1 MSINNYFCK
10 AFLLFKPINSTL
22 MSFGDNLKKIR
33 SDKDISQ
40 GDLAKLIEVHAT
52 HISRYERNLTSP
64 TIDVAKKIADALE
77 VSTDALIYGSNEQI
91 INNKINDDELLQLF
105 HKIQYLNQE
114 DLNSIKTML
123 KAFVFQKDIQK
134 QFS

>member
-1 MSINNYFCK
+1 MFNVI
-10 AFLLFKPINSTL
+10 ITVL

-40 GDLAKLIEVHAT
+40 GDLAKLIDVHAS
-52 HISRYERNLTSP
+52 HVSRYERNLTSP
-64 TIDVAKKIADALE
+64 TIDVARKIADALE

-91 INNKINDDELLQLF
+91 VTDKINDSELLLLF
-105 HKIQYLNQE
+105 HKIQHLNFE
-114 DLNSIKTML
+114 EVNSIKTML

-134 QFS
+134 QLS

>member
-1 MSINNYFCK
+1 
-10 AFLLFKPINSTL
+10 

-33 SDKDISQ
+33 ADKDISQ
-40 GDLAKLIEVHAT
+40 GDLAKMIDVHAT

-77 VSTDALIYGSNEQI
+77 VSTDSLIYGSDEQI
-91 INNKINDDELLQLF
+91 ANNKLNDEELLQLF
-105 HKIQYLNQE
+105 NKVQQLSDE
-114 DLNSIKTML
+114 DVTSVKAML

-134 QFS
+134 QLA

>member
-1 MSINNYFCK
+1 MTINNYFCIT
-10 AFLLFKPINSTL
+10 FLMFNVIITIL

-40 GDLAKLIEVHAT
+40 GDLAKLIDVHAS
-52 HISRYERNLTSP
+52 HVSRYERNLTSP
-64 TIDVAKKIADALE
+64 TIDVARKIADALE

-91 INNKINDDELLQLF
+91 VTNKINDDELLQLF

-114 DLNSIKTML
+114 DINSIKTML

-134 QFS
+134 QLS

>member
-1 MSINNYFCK
+1 MTINNYFCI
-10 AFLLFKPINSTL
+10 AHLMFNTLITIL

-40 GDLAKLIEVHAT
+40 GDLAKLIDVHAS
-52 HISRYERNLTSP
+52 HVSRYERNLTSP
-64 TIDVAKKIADALE
+64 TIDVARKIADALE

-91 INNKINDDELLQLF
+91 VTNKINDNELLLLF
-105 HKIQYLNQE
+105 HKIQHLNLE
-114 DLNSIKTML
+114 EVNSIKTML

-134 QFS
+134 QLS

>member
-1 MSINNYFCK
+1 M
-10 AFLLFKPINSTL
+10 LFTTINSTL

-33 SDKDISQ
+33 SDKDVSQ

-91 INNKINDDELLQLF
+91 ANNKINDDELLQLF
-105 HKIQYLNQE
+105 HKIQFLKTE
-114 DLNSIKTML
+114 EINSVKTML

-134 QFS
+134 QLS

>member
-1 MSINNYFCK
+1 
-10 AFLLFKPINSTL
+10 

-33 SDKDISQ
+33 ADKDISQ
-40 GDLAKLIEVHAT
+40 GDLAKMIDVHAT

-77 VSTDALIYGSNEQI
+77 VSTDSLIYGSNEQI
-91 INNKINDDELLQLF
+91 VNNKLNDEELLQLF
-105 HKIQYLNQE
+105 NKVQQLSDENIT
-114 DLNSIKTML
+114 SVKAML

-134 QFS
+134 QLA

>member
-1 MSINNYFCK
+1 M
-10 AFLLFKPINSTL
+10 
-22 MSFGDNLKKIR
+22 
-33 SDKDISQ
+33 
-40 GDLAKLIEVHAT
+40 AKLIDVHAT

-91 INNKINDDELLQLF
+91 VNSKLNDEELLQLF
-105 HKIQYLNQE
+105 HKVQKLDDENIT
-114 DLNSIKTML
+114 SVKAML

-134 QFS
+134 QLS